1 MRIADDLAAQPA
13 VAITES
19 RRLVALV
26 AESPLEGAID
36 EESRVLASR
45 YGSEENVAAV
55 MAFLSRKR

>member
-1 MRIADDLAAQPA
+1 VR
-13 VAITES
+13 